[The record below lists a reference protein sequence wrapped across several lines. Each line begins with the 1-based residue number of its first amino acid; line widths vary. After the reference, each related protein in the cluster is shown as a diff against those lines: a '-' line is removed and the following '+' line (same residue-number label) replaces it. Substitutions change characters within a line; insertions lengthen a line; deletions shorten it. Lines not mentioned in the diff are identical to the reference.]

1 MTWPH
6 LSPPL
11 RQLLHAT
18 QVIPAAPVDTLDA
31 PPIAAWRLFSIMMLF
46 RFEAWLTARNR
57 KVQRQTW
64 ERFKKGNK

>member
-1 MTWPH
+1 MVIWSH
-6 LSPPL
+6 LSSPL
-11 RQLLHAT
+11 RQLLYAT
-18 QVIPAAPVDTLDA
+18 QVIPAA
-31 PPIAAWRLFSIMMLF
+31 WRLFLMMMLF